1 MPERL
6 LKNYLLSPDRFDEMV
21 SPDGLPRTHWR
32 SFVNQLAGL
41 DEEALERRI
50 QFIQDAIETDGVS
63 YNIYGDTQGT
73 KRPWELDPLPL
84 LMSAQEWAELSEAVA
99 QRATLLNAMLGD
111 LYGEQRLLA
120 EGLLPPALVYG
131 QRAFKWPCMHH
142 APQNG
147 SYLQI
152 YAVDVTRAPDGN
164 WWAIA
169 DRTQGPSGAGYAL
182 QNRIILSR
190 TFPDAFRELETQH
203 LAGFFRALQD
213 GLSRFAPTDGEP
225 PLVVLLTPGPYNETY
240 FEHAF
245 LARYL
250 GFPLVEGQDLTV
262 RDNTV
267 YLKTLKGLRRVHA
280 ILRRLDDDFCDP
292 LELRSD
298 SALGVPGLLHAVR
311 AGRVFMGNALGSG
324 VLESGA
330 IFGFLPAISQRL
342 LGEPLKMPSV
352 ASWWCGEPPALDY
365 ALDHLD
371 ELVIKAA
378 FPSMRMEPV
387 FGHQMKGEA
396 RRNLVES
403 IQAQPHAYVAQEWV
417 RLSQAPVWSNRR
429 DRPIVPRSVGLRLFA
444 TATPEGYVVMP
455 GALGRVAPR
464 QGMEVISMQRGGLS
478 KDVWVAADGPVQRTT
493 LLKNRLGVIDLV
505 CAGSEIPSR
514 VGENLF
520 WMGRYAERCEAS
532 ARLLRSVLTRLFSRD
547 DDAESVLPDLLAAC
561 RRIELLPKE
570 EKRLTPGETE
580 KMVINAVCNPKVPGS
595 VAANIQALSFSAGQV
610 RERLSSDNWHALTRL
625 GRLFETASAT
635 TSYAL
640 TALDRVML
648 DCISLAGFAM
658 DDMTRDEGWRF
669 LILGRRIER
678 LAGLGGLIAGVLA
691 SSRESRERS
700 LEWLLETANS
710 IVTYRARYRRAPEVL
725 PVVHLLVFDESNPHA
740 ITFQLSVLERYLAR
754 TSRELGHGRPDT
766 LHEVAGD
773 LKNFDLT
780 RLEAEDSEAACADL
794 AALLRTIRATAFA
807 LSDEVQ
813 RRFFIHTAGRPR

>member
-1 MPERL
+1 MPDSL
-6 LKNYLLSPDRFDEMV
+6 LKNYLLAPGRFDEMLA
-21 SPDGLPRTHWR
+21 PDSLPREHWR
-32 SFVNQLAGL
+32 PFMDRLAAA
-41 DEEALERRI
+41 DDDTSERRV
-50 QFIQDAIETDGVS
+50 QFIHDAIETDGVS
-63 YNIYGDTQGT
+63 YNIYGDAKGT
-73 KRPWELDPLPL
+73 KRPWELDALPL
-84 LMSAQEWAELSEAVA
+84 LMSAPEWASLSAAVT
-99 QRATLLNAMLGD
+99 QRATLLNAMLAD

-131 QRAFKWPCMHH
+131 QRAFKWPCVG
-142 APQNG
+142 ATPPNG
-147 SYLQI
+147 RFLQF
-152 YAVDVTRAPDGN
+152 YAVDVARAPDGK

-190 TFPDAFRELETQH
+190 AFPEAFRELQTEP
-203 LAGFFRALQD
+203 LASFFRSLQD
-213 GLSRFAPTDGEP
+213 GLSRCAPTDGEP
-225 PLVVLLTPGPYNETY
+225 PLVVVLTPGPYNETY

-262 RDNTV
+262 RNDTV
-267 YLKTLKGLRRVHA
+267 HLKTLRGLRRVHA

-311 AGRVFMGNALGSG
+311 AGRVLMANALGSG

-330 IFGFLPAISQRL
+330 LFGFLPAIAQRL
-342 LGEPLKMPSV
+342 LGEPLRMPSV
-352 ASWWCGEPPALDY
+352 ASWWCGEAPALDY

-378 FPSMRMEPV
+378 FPSMHMDPV
-387 FGHQMKGEA
+387 FGHQLKGEA
-396 RRNLVES
+396 RREMVAR

-417 RLSQAPVWSNRR
+417 RLSQAPVWSGRA
-429 DRPIVPRSVGLRLFA
+429 DRPIVPRSVGMRLFA
-444 TATPEGYVVMP
+444 TAIPEGYVVMP

-478 KDVWVAADGPVQRTT
+478 KDVWVAAEGPVHRTT
-493 LLKNRLGVIDLV
+493 LLKSRLGVIDLV
-505 CAGSEIPSR
+505 CTGSEIPSR

-532 ARLLRSVLTRLFSRD
+532 ARLLRSTLSRLSSRD
-547 DDAESVLPDLLAAC
+547 DDDENVLPDLLAAC
-561 RRIELLPKE
+561 RRREILPKAE
-570 EKRLTPGETE
+570 GPLTPGETE
-580 KMVINAVCNPKVPGS
+580 KLVVNAVCNPRAAGS
-595 VAANIQALSFSAGQV
+595 VASSVQALSFSADQV
-610 RERLSSDNWHALTRL
+610 RERLSSDNWHALNRL
-625 GRLFETASAT
+625 GRLFDAPSAT
-635 TSYAL
+635 TSFAL

-669 LILGRRIER
+669 LILGRRVER

-691 SSRESRERS
+691 SPRESRERS

-710 IVTYRARYRRAPEVL
+710 IVTYRARYRRVPEVL
-725 PVVHLLVFDESNPHA
+725 PVAHLLVFDESNPHSVA
-740 ITFQLSVLERYLAR
+740 FQLSTLERYLAR
-754 TSRELGHGRPDT
+754 TSRELGNGRPDT
-766 LHEVAGD
+766 LHAVACE
-773 LKNFDLT
+773 LRNFDLT
-780 RLEAEDSEAACADL
+780 TLEAEDCDAACANL
-794 AALLRTIRATAFA
+794 AALLRTIRGTAYA
-807 LSDEVQ
+807 LSDEIQ
-813 RRFFIHTAGRPR
+813 RRFFIHTDGGPR